1 MGKRKLILIEGILRA
16 GKKEFAENLASHLNY
31 KLIEEASPDPA
42 ILNNFYSSPEN
53 NALVTELYFLVN
65 RYKQLSKAAERDLF
79 SPSETILTFSVAKS
93 RIYASLTLTED
104 ELKIYDSIYPM
115 LSATGVNPD
124 LVIYLYGDASYMLK
138 KIKENRKK
146 GEEFMTKEYVEALIE
161 AYHTHYYRH
170 RACPVV
176 FVDLSNLNG
185 IALSDKRLAIDIE
198 RFMDNLK
205 PGANF
210 YVPRIST

>member
-16 GKKEFAENLASHLNY
+16 GKREFSKNLASYLNY
-31 KLIEEASPDPA
+31 KLIEEDAPDPA
-42 ILNNFYSSPEN
+42 ILNNFYSAPEN

-79 SPSETILTFSVAKS
+79 SPSETILTFSIAKC

-115 LSATGVNPD
+115 LSATGVSPD

-138 KIKENRKK
+138 KIRENRKK
-146 GEEFMTKEYVEALIE
+146 GEEFMTKEYIEALIE

-170 RACPVV
+170 HSCPVV
-176 FVDLSNLNG
+176 FVDLSNLG
-185 IALSDKRLAIDIE
+185 GLSLSDKRLVEDLEI
-198 RFMDNLK
+198 FMQNLK

>member
-16 GKKEFAENLASHLNY
+16 GKREFAKNLASYLNY
-31 KLIEEASPDPA
+31 KLIEEEAPDPA
-42 ILNNFYSSPEN
+42 ILNNFYSAPEK

-79 SPSETILTFSVAKS
+79 SPSETILTFSVAKC

-104 ELKIYDSIYPM
+104 ELTIYDSIYPM
-115 LSATGVNPD
+115 LSATGVSPD
-124 LVIYLYGDASYMLK
+124 VVIYLYGDPSYMLK
-138 KIKENRKK
+138 QIRENRKK
-146 GEEFMTKEYVEALIE
+146 GEEFMTKEYIEALVE

-170 RACPVV
+170 HTCPVV
-176 FVDLSNLNG
+176 FVDLSNLG
-185 IALSDKRLAIDIE
+185 DLKLSDKRLVADIE
-198 RFMDNLK
+198 VFMENLK

-210 YVPRIST
+210 YVPRISM